1 MDFAAVSGVDNT
13 EESNTVADDDD
24 DNDDLVVQHST
35 PVGSKFGEQGERLR
49 SAARRRG
56 RPTSATGI
64 TFTQL
69 KIALQFTYSQSTLLG
84 SMMSVSASIAPDS
97 GEHPEEFNGDVANG
111 GVEGAPPPGDD
122 DDVDVDLGW

>member
-1 MDFAAVSGVDNT
+1 MDFAAVSGVDST

-64 TFTQL
+64 IVYTAENITSVC
-69 KIALQFTYSQSTLLG
+69 TYSQSTLLG

-97 GEHPEEFNGDVANG
+97 GENADEFNGDVANG

-122 DDVDVDLGW
+122 DDVDVDLG

>member
-1 MDFAAVSGVDNT
+1 MDFAAVSGVDST

-64 TFTQL
+64 TVTQL

-97 GEHPEEFNGDVANG
+97 GENADEFNGDVANG